1 MKNINKAQILGH
13 LGADP
18 VIRDVGNGRMAQ
30 LRVATS
36 ESWKNKQTGEREE
49 RTEWHTIE
57 LWIPSLVDL
66 VDRYLGKGS
75 RIYAEGQIQTRKWQD
90 KQGQDRYTTSI
101 AVRPFNG
108 CLIMLDGRKAEA
120 GYGTD
125 APPPPK
131 PSRSRD
137 IPDDDIPF

>member
-75 RIYAEGQIQTRKWQD
+75 RVYVEGQIQTRKWTD

-108 CLIMLDGRKAEA
+108 CLIMLDGRKAES

-125 APPPPK
+125 APPPPR

-137 IPDDDIPF
+137 ISDDDIPF

>member
-18 VIRDVGNGRMAQ
+18 VIRDVGNG
-30 LRVATS
+30 
-36 ESWKNKQTGEREE
+36 WKNKQTGEREE

-75 RIYAEGQIQTRKWQD
+75 RIYVEGQIQTRKWTD

-125 APPPPK
+125 APPAPK

-137 IPDDDIPF
+137 ISDDDIPF